1 MLYRRIRK
9 GESTGFVTTD
19 VDLLQEG
26 ADNAAG
32 LINAV
37 LWQRADK
44 LEKQEQ
50 TRRNQ
55 IYQEISAADDQTIES
70 KVCQAVL
77 RTFQALEVDFY
88 RVNERGSA
96 LEGIWIAGA
105 RRESNDAKME
115 KSQKPSGN
123 HADLIGHTIGRD
135 SDKRPYRVATRRR
148 QLAGD
153 SSTNSAALKTQD
165 LIEQVCV
172 PLIGDRR
179 YVAALVIRWQT
190 GVNDW
195 FAHRQLHDDSD
206 LQILGRILGSAYSKH
221 QMKQRAERSKQA
233 VQTAGL
239 YVFQHAQDWETRF
252 RTFIASPIQ
261 SGWRRMRN

>member
-77 RTFQALEVDFY
+77 RIFQALEVDFY

-135 SDKRPYRVATRRR
+135 SDKRPYRVATRVVNWPAIFQRTR
-148 QLAGD
+148 PPE
-153 SSTNSAALKTQD
+153 NSRSHRTGVRA
-165 LIEQVCV
+165 V
-172 PLIGDRR
+172 DRR
-179 YVAALVIRWQT
+179 PKVRRCPGHPLANRGERLV
-190 GVNDW
+190 
-195 FAHRQLHDDSD
+195 
-206 LQILGRILGSAYSKH
+206 
-221 QMKQRAERSKQA
+221 RASS
-233 VQTAGL
+233 
-239 YVFQHAQDWETRF
+239 
-252 RTFIASPIQ
+252 IA
-261 SGWRRMRN
+261 RRL